1 MTRFDP
7 MDMLN
12 LRRRDRDSQAR
23 QRCEAS
29 SRTRFIPAAIAKCN
43 GRGLGHVLL

>member
-29 SRTRFIPAAIAKCN
+29 SRTRFIPAAIAKMQ
-43 GRGLGHVLL
+43 RPRARARPS